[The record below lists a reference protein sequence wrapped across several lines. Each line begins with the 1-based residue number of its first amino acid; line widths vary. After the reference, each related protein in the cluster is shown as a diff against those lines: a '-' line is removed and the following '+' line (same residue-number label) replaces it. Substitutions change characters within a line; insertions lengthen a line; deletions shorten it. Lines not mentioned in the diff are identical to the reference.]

1 MRGSVTS
8 KCMKRHR
15 NADKVCSSR
24 CLRWYYVIDARD
36 QQGGRRRQWST
47 GYPTKKAAQQAL
59 TEELQRRQQGIVLEQ
74 AKITLRE
81 HVDRWLEHLAIL
93 GRDERT
99 IERYAELLG
108 LHVLPYLGGTP
119 LRELTPL
126 HLTDLYAMLLR
137 EGRKD
142 GRPGGLAPRTVE
154 HVHRAVHRS
163 LRQAVRWRLVPR
175 NPAADL
181 AEEGLPS
188 IPRSPMVTLSRDQA
202 AMLLKEAQQR
212 PLIRSLVTLGVATS
226 ARLGEL
232 LALTW
237 NDIDLEAGT
246 LRIGRSRRIVNR
258 QMQVKGPKTEAGHRN
273 LILGSNTITALKQL
287 RSTQEEHRR
296 LLGAAYYA
304 DEDLRRAGAHL
315 DQVLGEVG
323 SNTADGIEVD

>member
-142 GRPGGLAPRTVE
+142 GG
-154 HVHRAVHRS
+154 
-163 LRQAVRWRLVPR
+163 
-175 NPAADL
+175 
-181 AEEGLPS
+181 
-188 IPRSPMVTLSRDQA
+188 
-202 AMLLKEAQQR
+202 
-212 PLIRSLVTLGVATS
+212 
-226 ARLGEL
+226 
-232 LALTW
+232 
-237 NDIDLEAGT
+237 
-246 LRIGRSRRIVNR
+246 
-258 QMQVKGPKTEAGHRN
+258 
-273 LILGSNTITALKQL
+273 
-287 RSTQEEHRR
+287 
-296 LLGAAYYA
+296 
-304 DEDLRRAGAHL
+304 RAGLHHAPSSTCTERSIAAFPR
-315 DQVLGEVG
+315 QSAGG
-323 SNTADGIEVD
+323 SCHAIPPLTSPKKDSRPSRGPRW